1 MFEEY
6 ASWFAVHVRM
16 HDYHNVEKALHCKGY
31 EVFAPTY
38 EPPRVSPAVRARR
51 QRRARV
57 ALFPG
62 YLFCSL
68 DPRQRTPVLTV
79 PGVISILGLGST
91 ITPVPA
97 SEIESLRR
105 TVHSGL
111 PLESV
116 RLLEPGEPVEVQS
129 GPLAGVKG
137 AVVYHKGK
145 YRVVISV
152 SALNDRAVA
161 VEVDRSAL
169 TILKD
174 QPSTQLELLN
184 ASLLDPGA
192 CTGVDVE
199 EGLVENSPPEGYREA
214 MSQLVQILG

>member
-1 MFEEY
+1 VFEEY
-6 ASWFAVHVRM
+6 ASWFALHVRM

-38 EPPRVSPAVRARR
+38 EPPRVAARR

-79 PGVISILGLGST
+79 PGVINILGLGST

-105 TVHSGL
+105 TVKSGL

-145 YRVVISV
+145 YRVVITV

-161 VEVDRSAL
+161 VEVDRLAL
-169 TILKD
+169 ITLKD
-174 QPSTQLELLN
+174 QPSTQLERLN
-184 ASLLDPGA
+184 ASLLDRERFA
-192 CTGVDVE
+192 GVD
-199 EGLVENSPPEGYREA
+199 GSLVEDGRAEDSVFGSYREPT
-214 MSQLVQILG
+214 SQVVQTVG

>member
-1 MFEEY
+1 VFEEY
-6 ASWFAVHVRM
+6 ASWFALHVRM

-38 EPPRVSPAVRARR
+38 EPPRVKARR

-62 YLFCSL
+62 YMFCSL

-79 PGVISILGLGST
+79 PGVIGILGLGST

-105 TVHSGL
+105 TVDSGL
-111 PLESV
+111 PIESV

-169 TILKD
+169 VLLKD
-174 QPSTQLELLN
+174 VPSTQLELLN
-184 ASLLDPGA
+184 ASLLDPESFP
-192 CTGVDVE
+192 GVD
-199 EGLVENSPPEGYREA
+199 GSLVGGGPAESSVFGSYREPG
-214 MSQLVQILG
+214 SPVVQTVG